1 MLAMQAKRGIESAT
15 QKVFQASGRSFSKF
29 EMLWHGSTA
38 KVKYDGDNALIVL
51 PALDETKDVSKK
63 LFNDLIGYVIHEL
76 GHVWFTDN
84 KPWDDTARKHGKYV
98 GTLINGLEDPRI
110 ERKVIDS
117 GYAPNSFDLFNT
129 LINNVVVKS
138 GYPPELTQQSLPFV
152 LTVEGRRL
160 NGYHIDVPDLI
171 TGSPFESDIR
181 WALNEAHIA
190 PNTARIAEIAVEL
203 YRRLFPDDEIPEDDG
218 GEDGD
223 EDGTEEGTEDGTED
237 GTEEGAEKGDKGK
250 KGTEDDAEGTS
261 DPKDGKPSDKPSD
274 RLKDDG
280 TECRD
285 PEVNDYINTES
296 KPLKCG
302 ADDRVGRPVLKS
314 QRIVEFNF
322 I

>member
-63 LFNDLIGYVIHEL
+63 LFNDLIGYVLHEL

-84 KPWDDTARKHGKYV
+84 KPWDDTAREHGKYV

-110 ERKVIDS
+110 ERKVIES

-181 WALNEAHIA
+181 WALNESHIA

-218 GEDGD
+218 
-223 EDGTEEGTEDGTED
+223 TED
-237 GTEEGAEKGDKGK
+237 GTEEGIEKGDKDDGK

-296 KPLKCG
+296 KPLECG

>member
-171 TGSPFESDIR
+171 TGSSFESDIR

-190 PNTARIAEIAVEL
+190 PNTLRIAEIAVEL
-203 YRRLFPDDEIPEDDG
+203 YRRLFSDDEIPEDDG
-218 GEDGD
+218 TEDGD
-223 EDGTEEGTEDGTED
+223 EDGGKDGTEDGTKDGTED
-237 GTEEGAEKGDKGK
+237 GTEEGIEEGDKDDGK
-250 KGTEDDAEGTS
+250 KGTSE
-261 DPKDGKPSDKPSD
+261 DGKPSDKPSD

-285 PEVNDYINTES
+285 PEVNDYINEES

-302 ADDRVGRPVLKS
+302 ADDRVARPVLKS